1 MEKEFEE
8 IIKKNLPAQVGEVL
22 KTRLEQADRD
32 ATQVKQQEELLK
44 KKDLANLNLQ
54 QRIDEYVAYDVRNAS
69 LDGREKIIQEKERN
83 LEIETLKFQLSAE
96 KEKTDFSKQ
105 VALGLVR
112 NMEYRKTVFDNESK
126 PYQDQHGY
134 TQYGNTTKNLDEKKS
149 AE

>member
-22 KTRLEQADRD
+22 KIRLEQADKD
-32 ATQVKQQEELLK
+32 AIQVKQQGESLK
-44 KKDLANLNLQ
+44 KKELESLALQ
-54 QRIDEYVAYDVRNAS
+54 QKIDKYVAYDSRNAS
-69 LDGREKIIQEKERN
+69 LDGREKVIQEKERN

-112 NMEYRKTVFDNESK
+112 NMEYRKTVFDSENK

-134 TQYGNTTKNLDEKKS
+134 TQYGNTTKNLEEKKN